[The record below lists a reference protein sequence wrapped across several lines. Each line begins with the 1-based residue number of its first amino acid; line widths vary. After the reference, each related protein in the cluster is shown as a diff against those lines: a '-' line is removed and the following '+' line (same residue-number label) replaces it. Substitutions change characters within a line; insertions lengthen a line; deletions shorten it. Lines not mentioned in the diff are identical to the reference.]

1 MDFYTSLFAGTIV
14 FLIIILAIMGYF
26 MASSRSKEVYPPT
39 VADCP
44 DYYSLDSTGTCK
56 IGKGISVTD
65 PSCNSQNFTG
75 AIYTAT
81 GTGSSSGL
89 CAKKMWAGRCGVS
102 WDGISN
108 NDRLCYSDY
117 TKPTK

>member
-26 MASSRSKEVYPPT
+26 MATSRSKEVYPPT
-39 VADCP
+39 IADCP
-44 DYYSLDSTGTCK
+44 DYYSLDPKGVCN

-65 PSCNSQNFTG
+65 PSCNSQSFK
-75 AIYTAT
+75 IDPYIAT
-81 GTGSSSGL
+81 GTGTSSGL
-89 CAKKMWAGRCGVS
+89 CAKKMWAGRCGVT
-102 WDGISN
+102 WDGVSN

-117 TKPTK
+117 VKPTK

>member
-26 MASSRSKEVYPPT
+26 MASSRSKELYPPT
-39 VADCP
+39 VGDCP
-44 DYYSLDSTGTCK
+44 DYYFLDSKGICN
-56 IGKGISVTD
+56 IGKGITATD
-65 PSCNSQNFTG
+65 PSCNIQDFRLKN
-75 AIYTAT
+75 YTAAGT
-81 GTGSSSGL
+81 GTTSGL
-89 CAKKMWAGRCGVS
+89 CAKKMWAGKCGVS

-117 TKPTK
+117 VKPTK

>member
-26 MASSRSKEVYPPT
+26 MASSRGKEVYPPT

-44 DYYSLDSTGTCK
+44 DYYSLDSKGICN
-56 IGKGISVTD
+56 IGKGVTTKD
-65 PSCNSQNFTG
+65 ASCNIQDFKG
-75 AIYTAT
+75 AIYTAAGT
-81 GTGSSSGL
+81 GTTSGL
-89 CAKKMWAGRCGVS
+89 CAKKMWASKCGVT

-117 TKPTK
+117 VKPTK

>member
-26 MASSRSKEVYPPT
+26 MAQSRSKEVYPPT

-44 DYYSLDSTGTCK
+44 DYYSLDAGGTCK
-56 IGKGISVTD
+56 IGKGISVSD
-65 PSCNSQNFTG
+65 PSCNSQNFTES
-75 AIYTAT
+75 IYTVT
-81 GTGSSSGL
+81 GTGSASGL
-89 CAKKMWAGRCGVS
+89 CAKKMWTSKCGVT

-117 TKPTK
+117 VKPTK